1 MRRVAHRPGAL
12 VRAAVTGG
20 ALGLLVFAL
29 FLLLNQASLG
39 RDLPTARAQVADA
52 FASGALQDE
61 DWRYGDTNIGR
72 HQYNDCLILWQAL
85 DQRAPSAQ
93 LAVSPLLDLP
103 QAAESRCARLRR
115 FVAGEIAGDPVFY
128 HRYLHAHTT
137 VARILL
143 PILSV
148 AQIRTLY
155 HSTLTLLVL
164 AGIALSLTA
173 LARRR
178 TPEALFWLIVFLV
191 FSRWFGL
198 ESYGQS
204 LGHGPADIVHLS
216 FLLVLA
222 AAAARGG
229 LSAKTAILM
238 SGLFGAG
245 VMLFE
250 FLTGGIPLGLA
261 AVIGGLPFALRR
273 TEGER
278 VTDRIAEA
286 AIAFCAGAGA
296 CLLAKLG
303 LALAVFGPGPLLDYA
318 GQLGARMGLLNHAEM
333 AGVGPLDL
341 AKKLAKGV
349 NGLAAGMHLMAGFML
364 VLAVAAGGWGYARTR
379 AAQDPELKRAAA
391 ALLLSNLAIAALLA
405 LFWQH
410 TVVHAWF
417 MVRTLTWT
425 IASGFAL
432 FALALWQVNSGER
445 SSTVQ
450 PRSG

>member
-1 MRRVAHRPGAL
+1 M
-12 VRAAVTGG
+12 RAAVIGS

-29 FLLLNQASLG
+29 FFLLNQASLG
-39 RDLPTARAQVADA
+39 RDLPAARAHVDQA

-85 DQRAPSAQ
+85 DQRAPASQ
-93 LAVSPLLDLP
+93 LSVSPLLDLP
-103 QAAESRCARLRR
+103 QTSESRCTRLRR

-137 VARILL
+137 VARMLL
-143 PILSV
+143 PVVSV
-148 AQIRTLY
+148 EQIRSLY
-155 HSTLTLLVL
+155 HTTLTLLVL

-173 LARRR
+173 LARQR
-178 TPEALFWLIVFLV
+178 TPEALFWLVVFLV

-204 LGHGPADIVHLS
+204 LGHAPADIVHLS
-216 FLLVLA
+216 FLLFLA
-222 AAAARGG
+222 TAAARGG

-238 SGLFGAG
+238 SGVFGAG

-273 TEGER
+273 IEGER
-278 VTDRIAEA
+278 ITDRVGEA

-303 LALAVFGPGPLLDYA
+303 LALAAFGPGPLLDYA

-333 AGVGPLDL
+333 AGVGPLDF
-341 AKKLAKGV
+341 AKKLVKGV
-349 NGLAAGMHLMAGFML
+349 NGLAAGMHVMAGAML
-364 VLAVAAGGWGYARTR
+364 ALALAAGAWGYVRIIR
-379 AAQDPELKRAAA
+379 AAGASDLQRPAT
-391 ALLLSNLAIAALLA
+391 ALLLSNLVILALLG
-405 LFWQH
+405 LLWQH

-432 FALALWQVNSGER
+432 FALALWKER
-445 SSTVQ
+445 
-450 PRSG
+450 RAN

>member
-1 MRRVAHRPGAL
+1 MAGRPGAL
-12 VRAAVTGG
+12 VRAAATG
-20 ALGLLVFAL
+20 AAIGLLVFAL
-29 FLLLNQASLG
+29 FFLLNQASLG
-39 RDLPTARAQVADA
+39 RELPAARAHVAEA

-61 DWRYGDTNIGR
+61 DWLYGDTNIGR

-85 DQRAPSAQ
+85 DQRAPASQ

-103 QAAESRCARLRR
+103 QADESRCARLRR
-115 FVAGEIAGDPVFY
+115 FAAGEIAGDPVFY

-137 VARILL
+137 AARVLL

-148 AQIRTLY
+148 EQIRSLY
-155 HSTLTLLVL
+155 HTALTLLVL

-178 TPEALFWLIVFLV
+178 APKALFWLIVFLV

-216 FLLVLA
+216 FLLFLA
-222 AAAARGG
+222 AGAAGGG
-229 LSAKTAILM
+229 LSPRTAILS
-238 SGLFGAG
+238 SGLFGAV

-261 AVIGGLPFALRR
+261 AVIGGLPFALSR
-273 TEGER
+273 TDGER
-278 VTDRIAEA
+278 VTDSIGEA

-333 AGVGPLDL
+333 AGVGPLDF

-349 NGLAAGMHLMAGFML
+349 NGLAAGMHVMAGFML
-364 VLAVAAGGWGYARTR
+364 VLAVAAGGWGYARIR
-379 AAQDPELKRAAA
+379 AAGEPDLRRSAT

-405 LFWQH
+405 LLWQH

-432 FALALWQVNSGER
+432 FALALWRTSSGD
-445 SSTVQ
+445 
-450 PRSG
+450 PPIAANRSG